1 MSIDILIVASLSFY
15 NLHFPLFHVN
25 CCKLFRNFHTA
36 RSQQKKKQTQKQK
49 QKKNIILVLIVYH
62 CHALL
67 IKIIC
72 YQINTSIVALHSVVY
87 SFAFL
92 DLFSFLPFFLQSGFS
107 IFVFGLFVL
116 FNNTEI
122 YLLYIHIIYQSS
134 EVKIFSQMNF
144 NFEMF
149 IIFIEIHEKYGLL
162 ILTLF

>member
-49 QKKNIILVLIVYH
+49 QKKNIILLLIVYH

-92 DLFSFLPFFLQSGFS
+92 DLFSFLPFFCSQAFQFLYSDY
-107 IFVFGLFVL
+107 LFYS
-116 FNNTEI
+116 TIQRYI
-122 YLLYIHIIYQSS
+122 YFTYILYINRL
-134 EVKIFSQMNF
+134 K
-144 NFEMF
+144 
-149 IIFIEIHEKYGLL
+149 
-162 ILTLF
+162 